1 MISKDTITLIR
12 DRTDIVAVVSESV
25 PSLKK
30 RGRRF
35 LGLCPF
41 HKEKTPSFNVNQ
53 DSGVYHC
60 FGCKESGDV
69 FTFLQKVDG
78 YTFHEAVRALAERAG
93 IPIEEERNVV
103 PSEADRHKK
112 EREALYAA
120 MTMAAAFYEEQ
131 LRTHPHKQLAI
142 DELARRDLA
151 LDSEA
156 MQAFRIGYAPPG
168 WDGLALFFKKQG
180 VSPAVGEN
188 VGLLVPRSS
197 GTHYDRFRHRLMFA
211 VIDTRGRVVAFSGRS
226 LAPVP
231 GAEAE
236 DATRDPPPKYINS
249 PESPIYTKG
258 ANLFGLWQARH
269 AIRQQEHAVLVEG
282 NFDVVS
288 LHARGVQNVVAPL
301 GTAFTEEQ
309 AKLLRRYA
317 TDLTL
322 LFDGDAAGRKA
333 ALAAEQ
339 PCDAVGLDVKV
350 SILPE
355 KTDPDDLVRKKG
367 VEALKHVLE
376 QSRGLFE
383 YLIDILLDES
393 FNALDLREKAIRVE
407 LVAGLIARQK
417 NPVVRGMAEAYADQ
431 AVRRLDLVRSAPGAF
446 GIAKRQILSQA
457 RAASIDFGPRP
468 SEARMKARPEGSE
481 DRKAI
486 VEAILDFPELLDD
499 SAVAPV
505 LPRLE
510 AVSAQIVAG
519 MAKAM
524 RVNARGEKVL
534 DATEFLDQM
543 HGDAKAFASA
553 RLAAPQYETIGE
565 ARETVAKAANR
576 LREASVARETNEI
589 VREQHRVVGDWD
601 TEVDLLKQSEE
612 LVRQRLMGK

>member
-1 MISKDTITLIR
+1 
-12 DRTDIVAVVSESV
+12 
-25 PSLKK
+25 
-30 RGRRF
+30 
-35 LGLCPF
+35 
-41 HKEKTPSFNVNQ
+41 
-53 DSGVYHC
+53 
-60 FGCKESGDV
+60 
-69 FTFLQKVDG
+69 
-78 YTFHEAVRALAERAG
+78 
-93 IPIEEERNVV
+93 
-103 PSEADRHKK
+103 
-112 EREALYAA
+112 
-120 MTMAAAFYEEQ
+120 
-131 LRTHPHKQLAI
+131 
-142 DELARRDLA
+142 
-151 LDSEA
+151 
-156 MQAFRIGYAPPG
+156 
-168 WDGLALFFKKQG
+168 
-180 VSPAVGEN
+180 
-188 VGLLVPRSS
+188 
-197 GTHYDRFRHRLMFA
+197 MFA
-211 VIDTRGRVVAFSGRS
+211 VIDTRGRVVAFSGRA

-236 DATRDPPPKYINS
+236 DAAEGRDPPPKYINS

-269 AIRQQEHAVLVEG
+269 SIRQQEHAVLVEG

-288 LHARGVQNVVAPL
+288 LHARGVENVVAPL
-301 GTAFTEEQ
+301 GTAFTEDQ

-339 PCDAVGLDVKV
+339 PCDEVGLDAKV
-350 SILPE
+350 AILPE

-367 VEALKHVLE
+367 VDALKHVLE

-393 FNALDLREKAIRVE
+393 FNAADLREKAMRIQQV
-407 LVAGLIARQK
+407 VALIARQK
-417 NPVVRGMAEAYADQ
+417 DPVVRGMAEAYADR
-431 AVRRLDLVRSAPGAF
+431 AAGRLDLVRSSPNAF
-446 GIAKRQILSQA
+446 GILKRQIIAQA
-457 RAASIDFGPRP
+457 QAARIDFGPRP
-468 SEARMKARPEGSE
+468 SEARMKPRPEGVE

-499 SAVAPV
+499 STVQTV
-505 LPRLE
+505 LPLLE
-510 AVSAQIVAG
+510 ANSARIVAG

-553 RLAAPQYETIGE
+553 RLAAPMHETIEE

-576 LREASVARETNEI
+576 LRGTSVARETNEI

-601 TEVDLLKQSEE
+601 PEVELAKHANE